1 VPRWL
6 KIGLIALGALW
17 LFVLLFS
24 FVIVKVF

>member
-1 VPRWL
+1 MPRWL
-6 KIGLIALGALW
+6 KIVLIALAALW